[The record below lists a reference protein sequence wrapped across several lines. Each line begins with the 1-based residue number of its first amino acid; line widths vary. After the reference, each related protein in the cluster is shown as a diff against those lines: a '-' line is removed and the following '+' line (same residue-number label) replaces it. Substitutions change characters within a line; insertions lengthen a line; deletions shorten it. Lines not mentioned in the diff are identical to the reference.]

1 MERHR
6 RLSYGI
12 GDTKA
17 GDREKGGYGFGSEA
31 DDRTTWY
38 GSVFAFPVV
47 TRTASTWITTGA
59 GADGLGKRLPSP
71 SRPSAGSAVI
81 VGHPVR
87 DPTT

>member
-17 GDREKGGYGFGSEA
+17 GDREKGEYGFDSEA

-59 GADGLGKRLPSP
+59 GGRRARETPP
-71 SRPSAGSAVI
+71 RPVPALRR
-81 VGHPVR
+81 VGP
-87 DPTT
+87 